1 MAQDSD
7 GSERSVTSSDS
18 PMNMVQLYKSFD
30 GKTVCDFICF
40 LGCDFTC
47 FLGAKTDKKASA
59 HVD

>member
-30 GKTVCDFICF
+30 GKTVCDF
-40 LGCDFTC
+40 TC